1 MISSMNYSK
10 TLQNKKIS
18 IAGLILK
25 IRERGVIME
34 NNENEKIETKEEVKE
49 MTVQE
54 NYSISDFG
62 ELGRNTNTKTEVFTN
77 IKDSKKIFNLENKV
91 DELLND
97 CVDELIRVK
106 EVLIKRYEKPLKD
119 PVIDE
124 ETGEIIKDKEITM
137 SCVLVDDNNKSYAT
151 GSKTFIIQLM
161 RYLQMQERIGQ
172 KEETFD
178 IKIIKKKVGQNGNK
192 ALSFELV

>member
-1 MISSMNYSK
+1 M
-10 TLQNKKIS
+10 
-18 IAGLILK
+18 
-25 IRERGVIME
+25 
-34 NNENEKIETKEEVKE
+34 ENEKLKNQEIETKEIA
-49 MTVQE
+49 TVEE
-54 NYSISDFG
+54 NYTITDFG
-62 ELGRNTNTKTEVFTN
+62 GLGRNTNTKTEVFTN

-106 EVLIKRYEKPLKD
+106 EVLIKRYEKTMKE

-124 ETGEIIKDKEITM
+124 ETGEIIKDKEISM
-137 SCVLVDDNNKSYAT
+137 SCVLVDDNNISYAT

-161 RYLQMQERIGQ
+161 RYLQMQERLGQ

>member
-1 MISSMNYSK
+1 M
-10 TLQNKKIS
+10 
-18 IAGLILK
+18 
-25 IRERGVIME
+25 
-34 NNENEKIETKEEVKE
+34 ENEKLENQEVETKEIT
-49 MTVQE
+49 TVEE
-54 NYSISDFG
+54 NYTITDFG
-62 ELGRNTNTKTEVFTN
+62 GIGKNTNTKTEVFTN
-77 IKDSKKIFNLENKV
+77 IKDSKKLFNLENKV

-97 CVDELIRVK
+97 CIDEMIRVK
-106 EVLIKRYEKPLKD
+106 EILIKRYEKPMKE
-119 PVIDE
+119 PIIDE

-161 RYLQMQERIGQ
+161 RYLQMQERIG
-172 KEETFD
+172 ERRETFD